1 MYTINMADSTGLFII
16 LMIFCVMSITSSILF
31 TYTCTDG
38 TWDFDNF
45 EGEQCVKFPEKD
57 KTDPACTT
65 FTTQSDCPLRCS
77 WDTTTS
83 LCGEPPSTNNP
94 QNVTYGYGTY
104 TSSLMNGTVILPK
117 SEHFTTCSTMFFINE
132 TTTCFNKGANSAAI
146 KWVFT
151 NTDNTNTCLSKIS
164 YFRVYVSFSS
174 NENALYYVDK
184 APSDRHFHFKGAPS
198 DTLMSQGGDNT
209 ITFTVHAMD
218 INNKILAGEVK
229 KSVIANDSA
238 ETCTNMGVG
247 TAENWSDTMKVYVQ
261 GASEPE
267 PTKNCEGGTY
277 VTDISYGCK
286 NSSGTYNLI
295 DVEANICGPSCYI
308 KQDLVG
314 YTPPTGGGSCLLTKY
329 PFKERTSCNAQA
341 SQEDLNSITDCILSD
356 AVPAP
361 FTDNSEPFNAIGMN
375 GSCSKACGTEGV
387 QRQVQRVAVD
397 ERNTGKA
404 CSEKVTEVA
413 CNRIPCGRDCKGTLV
428 ASTHDKANER
438 CVISDCSGDCQRGT
452 TSHSATNYVRKF
464 NRTIEQIVGPIVTN
478 ELSGTTRQSKTCEE
492 RYGDNTKRFEGL
504 FEENQR
510 DTDPNNAWHSCK
522 CKGIDESDCDNSRYS
537 SWTGYVKAGV
547 ADQAGTLDHL

>member
-1 MYTINMADSTGLFII
+1 MYTINMADSTGLFIVLI
-16 LMIFCVMSITSSILF
+16 IFCVMSITSSILL

-45 EGEQCVKFPEKD
+45 EGEQCVEWPEKD
-57 KTDPACTT
+57 KTDPACST
-65 FTTQSDCPLRCS
+65 FTTDSDCPLRCS

-94 QNVTYGYGTY
+94 SNVTYGYGAY
-104 TSSLMNGTVILPK
+104 TSSLNNGTVILPK

-164 YFRVYVSFSS
+164 YFRVYVSFSTS
-174 NENALYYVDK
+174 TVLYYVDK
-184 APSDRHFHFKGAPS
+184 DASVRHFHFKGAPG

-229 KSVIANDSA
+229 KSVIANDA
-238 ETCTNMGVG
+238 ADTCTDMGVG
-247 TAENWSDTMKVYVQ
+247 VGEDWSDTMKVYVQ
-261 GASEPE
+261 GASESE
-267 PTKNCEGGTY
+267 PTKDCEGGTY

-329 PFKERTSCNAQA
+329 PFKERTSCTDASSI

-361 FTDNSEPFNAIGMN
+361 LTGASELFNAVGIT
-375 GSCSKACGTEGV
+375 GSCSKACGTEGL

-404 CSEKVTEVA
+404 CSEIVTEVA
-413 CNRIPCGRDCKGTLV
+413 CNRFPCGQDCKGEATVRNANDDDRCFTHYEQLGKTSV
-428 ASTHDKANER
+428 AKYASSIKEWVKTQDYKSGSLGPDNDTQAQTCAQKYSTDER
-438 CVISDCSGDCQRGT
+438 NLYQGLRPEKSNFWDEAWIDC
-452 TSHSATNYVRKF
+452 
-464 NRTIEQIVGPIVTN
+464 E
-478 ELSGTTRQSKTCEE
+478 
-492 RYGDNTKRFEGL
+492 
-504 FEENQR
+504 
-510 DTDPNNAWHSCK
+510 
-522 CKGIDESDCDNSRYS
+522 
-537 SWTGYVKAGV
+537 
-547 ADQAGTLDHL
+547 